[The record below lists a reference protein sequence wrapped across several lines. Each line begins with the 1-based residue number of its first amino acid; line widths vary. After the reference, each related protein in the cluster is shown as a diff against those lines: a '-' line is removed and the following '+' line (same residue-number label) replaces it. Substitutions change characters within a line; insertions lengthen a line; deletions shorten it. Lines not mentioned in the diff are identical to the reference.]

1 MVQGIKLLNHV
12 LGQLLAVPIILLA
25 VHKNRPQELS
35 AVLLCLGFG
44 NPVDLHKAGDG
55 GWHDAGE
62 VLQSLVGEHVVELQ
76 HLVSVTDGLAEAGG
90 VGVGVD

>member
-1 MVQGIKLLNHV
+1 MQRIKLLDHV
-12 LGQLLAVPIILLA
+12 LGQLLAVPIIIPA
-25 VHKNRPQELS
+25 VSKNRPQELS
-35 AVLLCLGFG
+35 AVPLCLVFG
-44 NPVDLHKAGDG
+44 NPADLHKAGDG